1 MKKNFIIIGK
11 PISHS
16 LSPLLHNYW
25 FKKYNLDA
33 EYRAVQPEEND
44 LKGIIKKIRNKE
56 IFGANVTLPYKQKII
71 SEIDEVVND
80 AKETFSVNTVYLDNE
95 SGKVIGENTDVFG
108 LQAAYL
114 KEILG
119 NKNPSNNALVIG
131 AGGVS
136 PSIIVALIKSGLKK
150 ISITNRTY
158 EKSVFLRKKFNF
170 LNLIS
175 WEEFPKY
182 LSNFDLIINATSL
195 GLKGSNDFTFLFEN
209 FKSSLVYIDTIYNP
223 KETKMIK
230 HLKKNSIKTYN
241 GLDMFIYQGQKSFY
255 LWNKINP
262 EIDNK
267 LIELLTSKI
276 ND

>member
-25 FKKYNLDA
+25 FKKYNIDA
-33 EYRAVQPEEND
+33 EYKAVQSEEND
-44 LKGIIKKIRNKE
+44 LKKIVKKIRNQE
-56 IFGANVTLPYKQKII
+56 IFGANITLPYKQKII
-71 SEIDEVVND
+71 PEIDEVVND
-80 AKETFSVNTVYLDNE
+80 AKETFSVNTLYFDND

-114 KEILG
+114 KEIFE
-119 NKNPSNNALVIG
+119 NKKTSNNALVIG

-175 WEEFPKY
+175 WEDFPKN

-195 GLKGSNDFTFLFEN
+195 GLRGNHDFTFLFEN
-209 FKSSLVYIDTIYNP
+209 FKRSLIYIDTIYNP
-223 KETKMIK
+223 KETKMIR
-230 HLKKNSIKTYN
+230 HLKKNNIKTYN

-255 LWNKINP
+255 IWNKINP
-262 EIDNK
+262 EIDDN
-267 LIELLTSKI
+267 LIE
-276 ND
+276 